1 MGKLRQIG
9 RKVGRAFKKVGKRL
23 KRALGKLARGFGKL
37 GPLGSIALSFILP
50 GMGGWISGLAKGNSF
65 LQPIAQGLVNASK
78 FVKNGIGT
86 AFNRVTDAVE
96 YGMNRVGS
104 MFGGAGTGGS
114 RFRDFV
120 SDVTNGFIK
129 PSDIEADTFTTE
141 LVDVTDAKAG
151 DVIGETTVVGKRTK
165 TDYGDFKVFDSD
177 KPSVF
182 EKGDYD
188 SFRDR
193 ITSSR
198 EYDVYK
204 KIAPVQVY
212 GTSLIQDDADQKAAE
227 EFAQSQTAL
236 YFADEAQKNLLRQQD
251 GNLQYINFLSPE
263 PTTEEL
269 YNAANSYS
277 VAFTA

>member
-1 MGKLRQIG
+1 MGKLRKIG
-9 RKVGRAFKKVGKRL
+9 KKIGRAFKKVGKRL

-50 GMGGWISGLAKGNSF
+50 GMGSWISGLAQGNSF

-129 PSDIEADTFTTE
+129 PSDVEADTFTTE

-165 TDYGDFKVFDSD
+165 TDYGDFEVFDSE

-188 SFRDR
+188 SLRDR
-193 ITSSR
+193 VTSSR
-198 EYDVYK
+198 EYSAYK

-212 GTSLIQDDADQKAAE
+212 GTSLIQDDANQKAAE
-227 EFAQSQTAL
+227 EFAQSETAL
-236 YFADEAQKNLLRQQD
+236 YFANEAQKNLLRQQD

-263 PTTEEL
+263 PSTKEL
-269 YNAANSYS
+269 YNAENLYS